1 MVMCVVKGCDSKS
14 KVYSTI
20 MFHRIPTKNKKR
32 KNQWLAALNIDLKT
46 PVESIKKWRVC
57 SEHFGPDDYLENMD
71 SVTRTT
77 VRRLKDTTIPTI
89 FRVQTGP
96 SVSSP
101 MALNP
106 KFLHTNSTSHTWP
119 FSAIAELIDN
129 AYDPDVSAKQFWI
142 DRTAIRGQD
151 CLIFMDNGAGMN
163 YDKMYKM
170 LSFGFS
176 DKETINGHVPVGLYG
191 NGFKSGSMRLG
202 KDTIVFSKNGESMC
216 VGLLSQTYLQ
226 EIHVENVIVP
236 IVSFK
241 RIGQSFRPESQH
253 TASLQD
259 ILRYSL
265 FQTEAE
271 LLCELNAINAHY
283 DTKSTGTR
291 IIIWN
296 LRKTSTDKSEFDF
309 DTDRYDIQIPSE
321 VYESEKEKY
330 KQPSHSFQSSPES
343 DFSLQAYCSILY
355 LKPRMQIIIRGQ
367 KVKTQLISK
376 SLANIVK
383 DKYKPNFL
391 NRESIPIIFG
401 YNTKSKDHYG
411 VMMYH
416 KNRLIKAYERVGCQT
431 KANERGVGVIAVI
444 ECNFLKPTHNKQDF
458 DYTEEY
464 RKTMNTLGV
473 KLEEYWKA
481 ICHKKGLNTTESM
494 EDIPKRPDQNW
505 VQCDYCLKWRKLPD
519 GIDMNKLP
527 EKWFCRFN
535 PDPQFRRCEEPEEA
549 EDSEDET
556 SGPSSPRSPTA
567 SLTAVSPFNSMTLS
581 QSASSPSDIMP
592 VISHVMSLSTPKG
605 TKRSLGLSQSQTVK
619 RARTLHDYC
628 SITPAGSPSTSA
640 ATSDV
645 ITSPLEIADDDGNE
659 DDENN
664 VESSDYDD
672 VVIDETHST
681 PRPKPFDLSKVKME
695 KKTSEDAP
703 GLYMDCSDQ
712 ASMETENTGKETMEA
727 STSSGQTS
735 ITTQTERFI
744 VKAEKDEQIRK
755 EEGEIKKE
763 ETENDA
769 RRMEQSATKVESRKS
784 NDTEIPM
791 EIERYNSVKVSRPNL
806 EEIEEIPKENKISFE
821 QHAKSDVE
829 NQEGMT
835 STSKASLFSD
845 IEIDLMPTR
854 EAQKQQDNL
863 LDLLEATAQERDEF
877 REQAQEKEIKLL
889 NLTIK
894 KDCSHQSIQTDPS
907 EEQHYKALY
916 LQATQSINELTQER
930 DELKVKQEVLL
941 QSKAEKEAQDEA
953 KNEEHSSTTSI
964 FENVDDEMAL
974 QVDFLLRELDNRNT
988 ECNELRIKLESLEQ
1002 EKAHCEQLQKEVEEL
1017 RKQREVWSNAREQE
1031 TLKDSNTSSEQTC
1044 SARTAANLVNG
1055 IKKEG
1060 ESSERPVAGESA
1072 VSPAKLRELRCS
1084 IARLLVTFVPALDL
1098 DQVNYDC
1105 DVIDEILNQVIQE
1118 ISPS

>member
-1 MVMCVVKGCDSKS
+1 M
-14 KVYSTI
+14 
-20 MFHRIPTKNKKR
+20 
-32 KNQWLAALNIDLKT
+32 A
-46 PVESIKKWRVC
+46 
-57 SEHFGPDDYLENMD
+57 
-71 SVTRTT
+71 
-77 VRRLKDTTIPTI
+77 
-89 FRVQTGP
+89 VQTERGIP
-96 SVSSP
+96 LS
-101 MALNP
+101 ALNP

-216 VGLLSQTYLQ
+216 VGLLSQTYLR
-226 EIHVENVIVP
+226 EMHVENVIVP

-253 TASLQD
+253 AASLQD

-283 DTKSTGTR
+283 DTESTGTR

-431 KANERGVGVIAVI
+431 KANEKGVGVIAVI

-481 ICHKKGLNTTESM
+481 ICHKKGLNTTVPM

-527 EKWFCRFN
+527 EKWFCRLN
-535 PDPQFRRCEEPEEA
+535 PDPQFR
-549 EDSEDET
+549 
-556 SGPSSPRSPTA
+556 
-567 SLTAVSPFNSMTLS
+567 
-581 QSASSPSDIMP
+581 
-592 VISHVMSLSTPKG
+592 
-605 TKRSLGLSQSQTVK
+605 TKRSLGLSQSQTLK
-619 RARTLHDYC
+619 RARTLHDCC

-659 DDENN
+659 VDENN

-784 NDTEIPM
+784 NNTEIPM
-791 EIERYNSVKVSRPNL
+791 EIERCSSVKVFRPNL

-821 QHAKSDVE
+821 QHAKSYVE

-845 IEIDLMPTR
+845 IEIDIMPTR

-907 EEQHYKALY
+907 EEQHYKTLY
-916 LQATQSINELTQER
+916 LQATQSINELMQER

-1017 RKQREVWSNAREQE
+1017 RKQREAWSNAREQE

-1044 SARTAANLVNG
+1044 SARTATNLVNG

-1060 ESSERPVAGESA
+1060 ESSERSVAGENA

>member
-1 MVMCVVKGCDSKS
+1 M
-14 KVYSTI
+14 
-20 MFHRIPTKNKKR
+20 
-32 KNQWLAALNIDLKT
+32 AA
-46 PVESIKKWRVC
+46 
-57 SEHFGPDDYLENMD
+57 
-71 SVTRTT
+71 
-77 VRRLKDTTIPTI
+77 
-89 FRVQTGP
+89 VQTERGIP
-96 SVSSP
+96 LS
-101 MALNP
+101 ALNP

-142 DRTAIRGQD
+142 DRTSIRGQD

-226 EIHVENVIVP
+226 EIHAENVIVP

-253 TASLQD
+253 AASLQD

-271 LLCELNAINAHY
+271 LLCELNAINALY
-283 DTKSTGTR
+283 DTDSTGTR

-330 KQPSHSFQSSPES
+330 KQQSHSFQSSPDS

-376 SLANIVK
+376 SLANIEK
-383 DKYKPNFL
+383 DTYKPNFL

-431 KANERGVGVIAVI
+431 KPNGKGVGVIAVI

-464 RKTMNTLGV
+464 RKTMNILGV
-473 KLEEYWKA
+473 KLEDYWKA
-481 ICHKKGLNTTESM
+481 IRHKKGLSNTVSM

-505 VQCDYCLKWRKLPD
+505 VQCDDCLKWRKLPD

-527 EKWFCRFN
+527 KKWFCRFN

-556 SGPSSPRSPTA
+556 SDCLKTYKQYERNLKKQQEQQKSQVTSSQMEETRLRQEQQKTAELRQKNENLKRKVDLVCQLYQKSPSSPRSPPLKA
-567 SLTAVSPFNSMTLS
+567 MSPFNPMTPS
-581 QSASSPSDIMP
+581 QSASSPSDSMP
-592 VISHVMSLSTPKG
+592 VISNVRSLSTPKR
-605 TKRSLGLSQSQTVK
+605 TKTGLDLSQSHLVK
-619 RARTLHDYC
+619 RARTLHDHC
-628 SITPAGSPSTSA
+628 SDTPGSPSTSA

-645 ITSPLEIADDDGNE
+645 ITSPLAIADDDGNAVN
-659 DDENN
+659 ENN
-664 VESSDYDD
+664 VESSDDDD
-672 VVIDETHST
+672 VVIDETNST
-681 PRPKPFDLSKVKME
+681 PRRKPFDLSKVKME

-703 GLYMDCSDQ
+703 GLYMECSDQ
-712 ASMETENTGKETMEA
+712 ASVETENTGKETMEA

-735 ITTQTERFI
+735 ITTQTEHFI
-744 VKAEKDEQIRK
+744 IKAEKDEQIRK

-769 RRMEQSATKVESRKS
+769 RRMEQSAIKVESRTS
-784 NDTEIPM
+784 TDTEIKGPM
-791 EIERYNSVKVSRPNL
+791 EIERCSSVEVSRPNL
-806 EEIEEIPKENKISFE
+806 EETEKTPKENKISFE
-821 QHAKSDVE
+821 QHAKSE
-829 NQEGMT
+829 NQEGMA
-835 STSKASLFSD
+835 STSKTSLFSD
-845 IEIDLMPTR
+845 IDINLMPTL

-863 LDLLEATAQERDEF
+863 LDLLEATAWERDEF

-889 NLTIK
+889 NLTVRK
-894 KDCSHQSIQTDPS
+894 KCSHQSIQTDPS
-907 EEQHYKALY
+907 EEQNYKTLY
-916 LQATQSINELTQER
+916 LQATESINKLTQER
-930 DELKVKQEVLL
+930 DELKVKQQELL
-941 QSKAEKEAQDEA
+941 QIKAEKEAQDEA
-953 KNEEHSSTTSI
+953 KRKEQSSTTSI
-964 FENVDDEMAL
+964 CENVDDEMAL
-974 QVDFLLRELDNRNT
+974 QVDLLLRELDNRNN
-988 ECNELRIKLESLEQ
+988 ECNELRIKLESLVQ
-1002 EKAHCEQLQKEVEEL
+1002 EKAHWVQLQKEVEEL
-1017 RKQREVWSNAREQE
+1017 RKQREAWSNAREQE
-1031 TLKDSNTSSEQTC
+1031 TLKDSDTSSEQTC
-1044 SARTAANLVNG
+1044 STRSAANLVNG
-1055 IKKEG
+1055 IQKQG
-1060 ESSERPVAGESA
+1060 ESSKRPVEGENA
-1072 VSPAKLRELRCS
+1072 VMPAKLRELRCS

-1105 DVIDEILNQVIQE
+1105 EVIDEILNQVIQE
-1118 ISPS
+1118 ISPP

>member
-1 MVMCVVKGCDSKS
+1 M
-14 KVYSTI
+14 
-20 MFHRIPTKNKKR
+20 
-32 KNQWLAALNIDLKT
+32 A
-46 PVESIKKWRVC
+46 
-57 SEHFGPDDYLENMD
+57 
-71 SVTRTT
+71 
-77 VRRLKDTTIPTI
+77 
-89 FRVQTGP
+89 VQTERGIP
-96 SVSSP
+96 LS
-101 MALNP
+101 ALNP

-216 VGLLSQTYLQ
+216 VGLLSQTYLR
-226 EIHVENVIVP
+226 EIHAENVIVP

-253 TASLQD
+253 AASLQD

-271 LLCELNAINAHY
+271 LLCELNAISAHY
-283 DTKSTGTR
+283 DTESTGTR

-330 KQPSHSFQSSPES
+330 KQPSHSFHSSPDS
-343 DFSLQAYCSILY
+343 DFSLRAYCSIIY

-376 SLANIVK
+376 SLANIIK

-431 KANERGVGVIAVI
+431 KANGKGVGVIAVI

-464 RKTMNTLGV
+464 RKTMHTLGV
-473 KLEEYWKA
+473 KLEDYWKA
-481 ICHKKGLNTTESM
+481 IRHKKGLSTTVPM

-505 VQCDYCLKWRKLPD
+505 VQCDECLKWRKLPD

-556 SGPSSPRSPTA
+556 SDCLKTYKQHERNLKKQQEQQRTQMEETRLRQEQQKNALLLQHNENLKRKVDLVRQLYQKGPSSPRSPAT
-567 SLTAVSPFNSMTLS
+567 SLKPMSPFNSTTLS
-581 QSASSPSDIMP
+581 QSASTPSDSMP
-592 VISHVMSLSTPKG
+592 VISNVMSLSTPKR
-605 TKRSLGLSQSQTVK
+605 TKSSLGLSQSQTVK
-619 RARTLHDYC
+619 RARILHDYC
-628 SITPAGSPSTSA
+628 SNTPGSPSTSA

-645 ITSPLEIADDDGNE
+645 ITSPLAIADDDGNE
-659 DDENN
+659 VDENN
-664 VESSDYDD
+664 VENSDDD
-672 VVIDETHST
+672 EVVIDETHST

-695 KKTSEDAP
+695 KKTSEGAP
-703 GLYMDCSDQ
+703 GLYMECSDQ
-712 ASMETENTGKETMEA
+712 ASIETENTGKETMEA
-727 STSSGQTS
+727 STSSGQIST
-735 ITTQTERFI
+735 TTQTEHFI
-744 VKAEKDEQIRK
+744 VKAEEDEQIRK

-769 RRMEQSATKVESRKS
+769 ISMEQSATKMESRES
-784 NDTEIPM
+784 NDTEIKGPM
-791 EIERYNSVKVSRPNL
+791 EIERCSSVEVSRPNL
-806 EEIEEIPKENKISFE
+806 KETEEIPKL
-821 QHAKSDVE
+821 HAKSDVE
-829 NQEGMT
+829 NQEAMT

-845 IEIDLMPTR
+845 IEIDLMPR
-854 EAQKQQDNL
+854 LEAQKQQDSL

-877 REQAQEKEIKLL
+877 RKQAQEKEIQLL
-889 NLTIK
+889 NLIRK
-894 KDCSHQSIQTDPS
+894 ECSHQSIQTDPS
-907 EEQHYKALY
+907 EEQHYKTLY
-916 LQATQSINELTQER
+916 LQATQSINKLTQER

-941 QSKAEKEAQDEA
+941 QIKAEKEAQDKA
-953 KNEEHSSTTSI
+953 KKEEHSSTTSMC
-964 FENVDDEMAL
+964 ENVDDEMAL

-988 ECNELRIKLESLEQ
+988 ECNELRLKLESLEQ
-1002 EKAHCEQLQKEVEEL
+1002 EKAHCEQLQKELEEL
-1017 RKQREVWSNAREQE
+1017 RKQREEWSNAREQE

-1044 SARTAANLVNG
+1044 STRTAANLVNG

-1060 ESSERPVAGESA
+1060 ESSKRPVEGENA
-1072 VSPAKLRELRCS
+1072 VTPAKLRELRCS

-1105 DVIDEILNQVIQE
+1105 DVIDEILNQVIEE
-1118 ISPS
+1118 ISSS

>member
-1 MVMCVVKGCDSKS
+1 M
-14 KVYSTI
+14 
-20 MFHRIPTKNKKR
+20 
-32 KNQWLAALNIDLKT
+32 A
-46 PVESIKKWRVC
+46 
-57 SEHFGPDDYLENMD
+57 
-71 SVTRTT
+71 
-77 VRRLKDTTIPTI
+77 
-89 FRVQTGP
+89 VQTERGIP
-96 SVSSP
+96 LS
-101 MALNP
+101 ALNP

-241 RIGQSFRPESQH
+241 RIGQSYILTFLISK
-253 TASLQD
+253 D
-259 ILRYSL
+259 KNILRYSL

-271 LLCELNAINAHY
+271 LLCELNAINALY
-283 DTKSTGTR
+283 DTESTGTR

-431 KANERGVGVIAVI
+431 KANEKGVGVIAVI

-481 ICHKKGLNTTESM
+481 ICHKKGLNTTVPM

-527 EKWFCRFN
+527 EKWFCRLN
-535 PDPQFRRCEEPEEA
+535 PDPQFR
-549 EDSEDET
+549 
-556 SGPSSPRSPTA
+556 
-567 SLTAVSPFNSMTLS
+567 F
-581 QSASSPSDIMP
+581 
-592 VISHVMSLSTPKG
+592 
-605 TKRSLGLSQSQTVK
+605 
-619 RARTLHDYC
+619 
-628 SITPAGSPSTSA
+628 
-640 ATSDV
+640 
-645 ITSPLEIADDDGNE
+645 
-659 DDENN
+659 
-664 VESSDYDD
+664 
-672 VVIDETHST
+672 
-681 PRPKPFDLSKVKME
+681 
-695 KKTSEDAP
+695 
-703 GLYMDCSDQ
+703 
-712 ASMETENTGKETMEA
+712 
-727 STSSGQTS
+727 
-735 ITTQTERFI
+735 
-744 VKAEKDEQIRK
+744 
-755 EEGEIKKE
+755 
-763 ETENDA
+763 
-769 RRMEQSATKVESRKS
+769 
-784 NDTEIPM
+784 
-791 EIERYNSVKVSRPNL
+791 
-806 EEIEEIPKENKISFE
+806 
-821 QHAKSDVE
+821 
-829 NQEGMT
+829 EGMT

-907 EEQHYKALY
+907 EEQHYKTLY

-988 ECNELRIKLESLEQ
+988 ECNELRIK
-1002 EKAHCEQLQKEVEEL
+1002 V
-1017 RKQREVWSNAREQE
+1017 RNW
-1031 TLKDSNTSSEQTC
+1031 
-1044 SARTAANLVNG
+1044 
-1055 IKKEG
+1055 
-1060 ESSERPVAGESA
+1060 
-1072 VSPAKLRELRCS
+1072 LRELRCS

>member
-1 MVMCVVKGCDSKS
+1 M
-14 KVYSTI
+14 
-20 MFHRIPTKNKKR
+20 
-32 KNQWLAALNIDLKT
+32 A
-46 PVESIKKWRVC
+46 
-57 SEHFGPDDYLENMD
+57 
-71 SVTRTT
+71 
-77 VRRLKDTTIPTI
+77 
-89 FRVQTGP
+89 VQTERGIP
-96 SVSSP
+96 LS
-101 MALNP
+101 ALNP

-142 DRTAIRGQD
+142 DRTTIRGQD
-151 CLIFMDNGAGMN
+151 CLTFMDNGAGMN

-170 LSFGFS
+170 L
-176 DKETINGHVPVGLYG
+176 
-191 NGFKSGSMRLG
+191 R
-202 KDTIVFSKNGESMC
+202 
-216 VGLLSQTYLQ
+216 
-226 EIHVENVIVP
+226 
-236 IVSFK
+236 
-241 RIGQSFRPESQH
+241 
-253 TASLQD
+253 
-259 ILRYSL
+259 
-265 FQTEAE
+265 
-271 LLCELNAINAHY
+271 
-283 DTKSTGTR
+283 
-291 IIIWN
+291 
-296 LRKTSTDKSEFDF
+296 TSTDKSEFDF
-309 DTDRYDIQIPSE
+309 DIDRYDIQIPSE

-343 DFSLQAYCSILY
+343 DFSLRAYCSILY

-376 SLANIVK
+376 SLASIVK
-383 DKYKPNFL
+383 HKYKPNFL
-391 NRESIPIIFG
+391 NRESIPIVFG

-431 KANERGVGVIAVI
+431 KANEKGVGVIAVI

-464 RKTMNTLGV
+464 RKTMITLGV

-481 ICHKKGLNTTESM
+481 IRHEKGLITQVPV

-505 VQCDYCLKWRKLPD
+505 VQCDDCLKWRKLPD

-535 PDPQFRRCEEPEEA
+535 PDPLFRRCEQPEEA

-556 SGPSSPRSPTA
+556 SDCLKTYKQHERNIKKQQEQQRTQMEETRLRQEQQKNAELLQQNENLKRKVDRVRQLYQKGPSSPRSPST
-567 SLTAVSPFNSMTLS
+567 SLTAKSPFNSTSLS
-581 QSASSPSDIMP
+581 QSASSPSDSMP
-592 VISHVMSLSTPKG
+592 VISNVMSLSTPKR
-605 TKRSLGLSQSQTVK
+605 TKRSLGLSPSQTVK

-628 SITPAGSPSTSA
+628 SNTPDGPSTSA
-640 ATSDV
+640 ATSDS
-645 ITSPLEIADDDGNE
+645 IASPLAIAEDDGNE
-659 DDENN
+659 VDENN
-664 VESSDYDD
+664 VESSDTDD

-681 PRPKPFDLSKVKME
+681 PRPKPFDLSKVKLE

-703 GLYMDCSDQ
+703 GLYMECSDQ
-712 ASMETENTGKETMEA
+712 ASIETENTGKETMEA

-744 VKAEKDEQIRK
+744 VKTENGEQIRK

-769 RRMEQSATKVESRKS
+769 RRMEQSTTKVESRKS
-784 NDTEIPM
+784 NSSEIECPM
-791 EIERYNSVKVSRPNL
+791 EIERCISVEVSRPSL

-821 QHAKSDVE
+821 QHAKSYVE

-835 STSKASLFSD
+835 STSKTSLFSD
-845 IEIDLMPTR
+845 IQIDLMPTH

-863 LDLLEATAQERDEF
+863 LDLLEATARERDEF
-877 REQAQEKEIKLL
+877 RKQAQEKEIKLL
-889 NLTIK
+889 KLTMK
-894 KDCSHQSIQTDPS
+894 KDCSHQCIQTDPS
-907 EEQHYKALY
+907 EEQHYKTLY
-916 LQATQSINELTQER
+916 LQATQSIDKLTQER

-941 QSKAEKEAQDEA
+941 QIKAEKEAQDEA
-953 KNEEHSSTTSI
+953 KKEGHSSTSI
-964 FENVDDEMAL
+964 CENVDDEMAL
-974 QVDFLLRELDNRNT
+974 QVDFLLRELDSRNT
-988 ECNELRIKLESLEQ
+988 ECNELKIKLESLEQ

-1017 RKQREVWSNAREQE
+1017 RKQREQWNNARERE
-1031 TLKDSNTSSEQTC
+1031 TLKDSNASSEQTC
-1044 SARTAANLVNG
+1044 NTSTAANLVNG
-1055 IKKEG
+1055 IRKEG
-1060 ESSERPVAGESA
+1060 ESSQRPVEGENG
-1072 VSPAKLRELRCS
+1072 VTPAKLRELRCS

-1105 DVIDEILNQVIQE
+1105 EVIDEILNQVIQE

>member
-1 MVMCVVKGCDSKS
+1 M
-14 KVYSTI
+14 
-20 MFHRIPTKNKKR
+20 
-32 KNQWLAALNIDLKT
+32 A
-46 PVESIKKWRVC
+46 
-57 SEHFGPDDYLENMD
+57 
-71 SVTRTT
+71 
-77 VRRLKDTTIPTI
+77 
-89 FRVQTGP
+89 VQTERGIP
-96 SVSSP
+96 LS
-101 MALNP
+101 ALNP

-142 DRTAIRGQD
+142 DRTTIRGQD
-151 CLIFMDNGAGMN
+151 CLTFMDNGAGMN

-226 EIHVENVIVP
+226 EINAENVIVP

-241 RIGQSFRPESQH
+241 RIGKSFQPESQH
-253 TASLQD
+253 AASLQD

-271 LLCELNAINAHY
+271 LLCELSAINAHY

-309 DTDRYDIQIPSE
+309 DIDRYDIQIPSE

-343 DFSLQAYCSILY
+343 DFSLRAYCSILY

-376 SLANIVK
+376 SLASIVK
-383 DKYKPNFL
+383 HKYKPNFL
-391 NRESIPIIFG
+391 NRESIPIVFG

-431 KANERGVGVIAVI
+431 KANEKGVGVIAVI

-464 RKTMNTLGV
+464 RKTMITLGV

-481 ICHKKGLNTTESM
+481 IRHEKGLITQVPV

-505 VQCDYCLKWRKLPD
+505 VQCDDCLKWRKLPD

-535 PDPQFRRCEEPEEA
+535 PDPLFRRCEQPEEA

-556 SGPSSPRSPTA
+556 SDCLKTYKQHERNIKKQQEQQRTQMEETRLRQEQQKNAELLQQNENLKRKVDRVRQLYQKGPSSPRSPST
-567 SLTAVSPFNSMTLS
+567 SLTAKSPFNSTSLS
-581 QSASSPSDIMP
+581 QSASSPSDSMP
-592 VISHVMSLSTPKG
+592 VISNVMSLSTPKR
-605 TKRSLGLSQSQTVK
+605 TKRSLGLSPSQTVK

-628 SITPAGSPSTSA
+628 SNTPDGPSTSA
-640 ATSDV
+640 ATSDS
-645 ITSPLEIADDDGNE
+645 IASPLAIAEDDGNE
-659 DDENN
+659 VDENN
-664 VESSDYDD
+664 VESSDTDD

-681 PRPKPFDLSKVKME
+681 PRPKPFDLSKVKLE

-703 GLYMDCSDQ
+703 GLYMECSDQ
-712 ASMETENTGKETMEA
+712 ASIETENTGKETMEA

-744 VKAEKDEQIRK
+744 VKTENGEQIRK

-769 RRMEQSATKVESRKS
+769 RRMEQSTTKVESRKS
-784 NDTEIPM
+784 NSSEIECPM
-791 EIERYNSVKVSRPNL
+791 EIERCISVEVSRPSL

-821 QHAKSDVE
+821 QHAKSYVE

-835 STSKASLFSD
+835 STSKTSLFSD
-845 IEIDLMPTR
+845 IQIDLMPTH

-863 LDLLEATAQERDEF
+863 LDLLEATARERDEF
-877 REQAQEKEIKLL
+877 RKQAQEKEIKLL
-889 NLTIK
+889 KLTMK
-894 KDCSHQSIQTDPS
+894 KDCSHQCIQTDPS
-907 EEQHYKALY
+907 EEQHYKTLY
-916 LQATQSINELTQER
+916 LQATQSIDKLTQER

-941 QSKAEKEAQDEA
+941 QIKAEKEAQDEA
-953 KNEEHSSTTSI
+953 KKEGHSSTSI
-964 FENVDDEMAL
+964 CENVDDEMAL
-974 QVDFLLRELDNRNT
+974 QVDFLLRELDSRNT
-988 ECNELRIKLESLEQ
+988 ECNELKIKLESLEQ

-1017 RKQREVWSNAREQE
+1017 RKQREQWNNARERE
-1031 TLKDSNTSSEQTC
+1031 TLKDSNASSEQTC
-1044 SARTAANLVNG
+1044 NTSTAANLVNG
-1055 IKKEG
+1055 IRKEG
-1060 ESSERPVAGESA
+1060 ESSQRPVEGENG
-1072 VSPAKLRELRCS
+1072 VTPAKLRELRCS

-1105 DVIDEILNQVIQE
+1105 EVIDEILNQVIQE